1 MVWVD
6 YVDQQRR
13 KIIQELE
20 IWFLEFGV
28 HVPDTI
34 AASATNIF
42 SAEKAKVVIF
52 IGSLVR
58 GRGPRRLS
66 SIFKNIFF
74 ALIDHVRDFWA

>member
-20 IWFLEFGV
+20 IWFLKFGV

-52 IGSLVR
+52 IGSLCVGVGLEGFR
-58 GRGPRRLS
+58 VFLK
-66 SIFKNIFF
+66 IYF
-74 ALIDHVRDFWA
+74 LH

>member
-34 AASATNIF
+34 ATSATNIF
-42 SAEKAKVVIF
+42 S
-52 IGSLVR
+52 
-58 GRGPRRLS
+58 
-66 SIFKNIFF
+66 
-74 ALIDHVRDFWA
+74 